1 MLQLEFVAITQRV
14 GVGKLQSCFDALGA
28 ALRDPVAE
36 RWAAGER
43 ELAAGSCSQKGSM
56 FSAASN
62 TCTRITFE

>member
-43 ELAAGSCSQKGSM
+43 ELAAGSCSQKG
-56 FSAASN
+56 
-62 TCTRITFE
+62 